1 RRWHGNR
8 GRQRNWRPAVSGR
21 FSSGR
26 REESPFRRSSKTA
39 CSQAARPPK
48 TSVSDLKRFILQELQ
63 RGLVLQFT
71 GLPMSNLDLN
81 FSHDSSQAS
90 LQTAGNQRRDA
101 LPGGPSLAARR
112 IEGVVGVGGVVEGC
126 RSQ

>member
-1 RRWHGNR
+1 MG
-8 GRQRNWRPAVSGR
+8 G
-21 FSSGR
+21 
-26 REESPFRRSSKTA
+26 RSSSTLIDN
-39 CSQAARPPK
+39 CSFAGREAGK
-48 TSVSDLKRFILQELQ
+48 NKRFILQELQ

-112 IEGVVGVGGVVEGC
+112 KEGIVGVGGMVEGC